1 MSENPIRIIIADDH
15 AMVRSGLR
23 IFLLAFDDLQMVGE
37 AGSGVETI
45 TLCKEL
51 HPDIVLMDMIMPGM
65 DGIRATQEIS
75 TRFPETKVIG
85 LTSYF
90 EANLIQEMLNAGAM
104 SFLVK
109 NVTAAELATA
119 IRKAVQGQS
128 TISAEIQEI
137 LQSPRTTFTPPV
149 HTPSEYDLSPR
160 EVETLTCMAVGM
172 SNAEIAEDMV
182 ISLSTVKYHVS
193 NILMKLNVGNRAEAV
208 SLALREN
215 LVDISRKRKKEE

>member
-1 MSENPIRIIIADDH
+1 MIADDH

-23 IFLLAFDDLQMVGE
+23 IFLLAFDDLMMVGE

-65 DGIRATQEIS
+65 DGIRATHEIS
-75 TRFPETKVIG
+75 ARFPETKVIG

-90 EANLIQEMLNAGAM
+90 ESNLIQEMLDAGAV

-109 NVTAAELATA
+109 NVTAAELADA
-119 IRKAVQGQS
+119 IRSTVQGQS
-128 TISAEIQEI
+128 TISPEIQEI
-137 LQSPRTTFTPPV
+137 LRSPHASLTPPM
-149 HTPSEYDLSPR
+149 HTPADYDLSPR

-193 NILMKLNVGNRAEAV
+193 NILMKLNASNRSEAV
-208 SLALREN
+208 SQALREN
-215 LVDISRKRKKEE
+215 LVDVSRKRKKEE